1 MRLAAP
7 VSGHG
12 LRLRSAGVEDAA
24 FILGLRLDAAL
35 ARFLG
40 DTAPDL
46 DAQRDWMRRQEA
58 REGDYYFLIETLAG
72 RPVGTAGIYEINA
85 GSAEWG
91 RWILQPG
98 VQAAVGS
105 ALLVFEAAFAHLGL
119 ERVYSRTVEDNAQV
133 VSFHDSCGLRRTGVE
148 GGGVRLKGVL
158 HNLVVHELT
167 RAEWPAV
174 RERLSPLARAA
185 ARFLPTS

>member
-1 MRLAAP
+1 VKLAAS

-12 LRLRSAGVEDAA
+12 LRLRSAGMEDAD
-24 FILGLRLDAAL
+24 FILGLRLDASL

-46 DAQRDWMRRQEA
+46 DAQREWMRRQEA
-58 REGDYYFLIETLAG
+58 REGDFYFVIETLAG
-72 RPVGTAGIYEINA
+72 NPVGNVGLYDIDRQ
-85 GSAEWG
+85 SAEWG
-91 RWILQPG
+91 RWIIKPG

-105 ALLVFEAAFAHLGL
+105 VLLVFETAFEQLGL

-148 GGGVRLKGVL
+148 VGGVKLKGVP

-174 RERLSPLARAA
+174 RERMRPLARVA
-185 ARFLPTS
+185 ARFFQVP